1 MDDFEGDIVVVAFT
15 DVVALL
21 VVVENWFCPFGVE
34 KTTLKTLLEA
44 AEKAVF
50 FIVVVVFKASL
61 LKEEEEDE
69 DKEVDEIAW
78 FMFASCVCLFS
89 VVFWRK
95 KKISLWFLSKKKKAR
110 EIFTREDPKLEQK
123 SIKRTTSVFFSR
135 YLERENKSLLR
146 RSAARCWCD
155 DENDE

>member
-1 MDDFEGDIVVVAFT
+1 MDDFEDIVVVAFT

-21 VVVENWFCPFGVE
+21 VVVVVVVENWFCPFGVE

-50 FIVVVVFKASL
+50 FIVVVFKASL
-61 LKEEEEDE
+61 LKEEEEEE

-78 FMFASCVCLFS
+78 FMFASCVSLFCLLAEKKKKILCGC
-89 VVFWRK
+89 RK
-95 KKISLWFLSKKKKAR
+95 KKKGERDFYAKTLSSKKVSKGRA
-110 EIFTREDPKLEQK
+110 F
-123 SIKRTTSVFFSR
+123 FFS
-135 YLERENKSLLR
+135 LESENKSLLR
-146 RSAARCWCD
+146 RAARWCD

>member
-89 VVFWRK
+89 VFWRK
-95 KKISLWFLSKKKKAR
+95 KKFLCGFCRKKKGER
-110 EIFTREDPKLEQK
+110 DFYLREDPFSLEQK